1 MRLAEREGAGRVLA
15 ELLEDAVRGSGRLV
29 LVSGEAGVGKSA
41 VVQQFVA
48 AHDAAVRVLVGACDP
63 LVTPRALGVL
73 VDIAATV
80 GGDLADLL
88 ERGDGAGRVFDA
100 LLRVLSASRG
110 PSLVVL
116 EDLHWADEASIDLL
130 SFLGRRVVRLDALV
144 IATYRDD
151 ELEAEHPLRVAL
163 GNLPPAPVVQRLAL
177 APLSELGVE
186 ALVAGRGLDAGRLY
200 RLTGGNPFFL
210 HELLSAEGEEL
221 PVTVRDAVLA
231 RAGRLSPAGRAAVEV
246 VAAFGRLV
254 EEALIGELGVGV
266 EAVDEGVAG
275 GLLRWEGSKVGFRHE
290 LARSAVLTALR
301 RGRAASLHGRILALL
316 RKDPTGGDPAT
327 LAWHAEEAG
336 EAAAVLEF
344 APAAARE
351 AERLN
356 AHREAAGQYARAL
369 RFADTLPVEEQ
380 AELAEACAREAALGG
395 RFSDAVRAARAAL
408 ALRRELGDELA
419 VGAALARLAGLVW
432 HAQDASEAVTLA
444 EEAVAL
450 LERLPPGAE
459 LASAYATLA
468 SLRAQ
473 AAEMADAASFAARA
487 LALAD
492 ELRLAEVRVRALGT
506 LGSAK
511 LCGPDEDGWPELEL
525 ALAEAT
531 AAGLTTETGAAYGRI
546 VWFGAMHRQF
556 ERLER
561 YFTDA
566 LAFCEEHELVAVRLG
581 LLESRCVELVHRG
594 DWSEA
599 AELAQ
604 MLLAEPGM
612 ALVDRIEPLYVL
624 GRLRAR
630 RGDPDAWSPLVEAL
644 ELAAPRNELQH
655 IGNLRAVRA
664 EAAWLEGDRVRMV
677 DEARAAYPLAVPVG
691 DPWILGELALWLW
704 RGNALDTLDPVL
716 SNHPYGLQI
725 EGDWAAA
732 AASWERLGCPFEQA
746 AALLGSNDET
756 ALRRALQ
763 IFEGLGARPAVAM
776 TARAL
781 RTLGVRGVPR
791 GAQRATRT
799 NLHNLTRRQQE
810 ILALLD
816 EGLSDAEIAGRLFL
830 STKTVNHHVS
840 AVLAKLGVH
849 SRVEAIAREK

>member
-1 MRLAEREGAGRVLA
+1 
-15 ELLEDAVRGSGRLV
+15 
-29 LVSGEAGVGKSA
+29 
-41 VVQQFVA
+41 
-48 AHDAAVRVLVGACDP
+48 
-63 LVTPRALGVL
+63 
-73 VDIAATV
+73 
-80 GGDLADLL
+80 
-88 ERGDGAGRVFDA
+88 VF
-100 LLRVLSASRG
+100 
-110 PSLVVL
+110 

-130 SFLGRRVVRLDALV
+130 LFLGRRVAGLDALV
-144 IATYRDD
+144 IATYRND

-163 GNLPPAPVVQRLAL
+163 GNLPPAPVVQRLPL
-177 APLSELGVE
+177 APLSERGVE
-186 ALVAGRGLDAGRLY
+186 ALVTDRRLDAGQLH

-210 HELLSAEGEEL
+210 HELLSAEGQEL

-231 RAGRLSPAGRAAVEV
+231 RAGRLSSDGRAAVEV

-275 GLLRWEGSKVGFRHE
+275 GLLRWEGSRVGFRHE
-290 LARSAVLTALR
+290 LARSAVLTALP
-301 RGRAASLHGRILALL
+301 RGRAASMHGRILAALS
-316 RKDPTGGDPAT
+316 RDAAGGDPAG

-336 EAAAVLEF
+336 DAAAVLEF
-344 APAAARE
+344 APAAARD
-351 AERLN
+351 AERLS

-369 RFADTLPVEEQ
+369 RFADTLPVEQ
-380 AELAEACAREAALGG
+380 RAALAEACTREASLAG
-395 RFSDAVRAARAAL
+395 RFSEAVAAAHVAL

-419 VGAALARLAGLVW
+419 VGVALARLAGLVW
-432 HAQDASEAVTLA
+432 HVQDAAEAVVLA

-450 LERLPPGAE
+450 LERLPAGAE

-468 SLRAQ
+468 SLHAQ
-473 AAEMADAASFAARA
+473 AAEMAEAASFAVRA

-492 ELRLAEVRVRALGT
+492 ELGLSEVRVRALGT

-525 ALAEAT
+525 ALAEAS
-531 AAGLTTETGAAYGRI
+531 AAALTTETAAAYARI

-556 ERLER
+556 DRFERH
-561 YFTDA
+561 FADA
-566 LAFCEEHELVAVRLG
+566 LAFCEEHELAAVRLG

-594 DWSEA
+594 HWTEA
-599 AELAQ
+599 GELAQ
-604 MLLAEPGM
+604 VLLAEPGT

-630 RGDPDAWSPLVEAL
+630 RGDPDAWSPLAEAL

-664 EAAWLEGDRVRMV
+664 ETAWLEGDRKRMV
-677 DEARAAYPLAVPVG
+677 NEARAAYPLAVSVG

-704 RGNALDTLDPVL
+704 RGNALDTVDPVL
-716 SNHPYGLQI
+716 SNHPYGLQV
-725 EGDWAAA
+725 EGHWEAAA
-732 AASWERLGCPFEQA
+732 GGWERLGCPFEQA
-746 AALLGSNDET
+746 AALLDSNDET

-763 IFEGLGARPAVAM
+763 IFDGLGARPAVAM

-799 NLHNLTRRQQE
+799 NPHNLTRRQQE

-816 EGLSDAEIAGRLFL
+816 EGLSDAEIAERLFL
-830 STKTVNHHVS
+830 SKKTVNHHVS
-840 AVLAKLGVH
+840 AVLAKLGVR